1 MAGNRSN
8 RTHGVRLLLGC
19 RFQLWLTSSGPRW
32 GEFCGVSPK
41 LTSGL
46 TGQPA
51 SVYRKVHSGYPRR
64 FVGEEE

>member
-8 RTHGVRLLLGC
+8 RTHGVRSLLGYP
-19 RFQLWLTSSGPRW
+19 FQLWLTSSGPR